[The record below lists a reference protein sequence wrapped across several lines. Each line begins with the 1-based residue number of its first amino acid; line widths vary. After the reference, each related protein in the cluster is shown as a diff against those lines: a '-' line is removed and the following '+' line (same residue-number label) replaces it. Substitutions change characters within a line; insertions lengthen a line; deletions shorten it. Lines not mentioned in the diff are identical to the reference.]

1 MIETS
6 ISLKAIF
13 LTFFVLVFAGCA
25 DNEICAV
32 WTEGVTDPE
41 TGRAIH
47 TLTVKNAPEGTD
59 WNIWFTS
66 NHIYIGDDLEGAE
79 GSISLHHGCWYKM
92 TPKEREG
99 KDLVLKYTDRPL
111 QRHCWAPEGFV
122 LEHDGKAV
130 ALDAEYVFLPSER
143 IQDFAYNQVE
153 THVWDMI
160 PSLKNVAVSE
170 GTTRLETVPAAQ
182 IVPADKA
189 GWYRI
194 TLDGTCKVEAADEDG
209 AWYAKVTLDNLKRNA
224 GGNEI
229 PNMVI
234 EDWPDMG
241 YRGFMLD
248 ISRNFTTRDNI
259 LRFIDLLAHYKVNI
273 FHLHFGDDE
282 GWRVEIEKFPELTA
296 YGAHHA
302 FPHRNEAGEYVEEEY
317 LMPSYNGS
325 IDPDDMS
332 SSANGYLTKEDYIEI
347 LKYAWERRIKV
358 IPEFDTPG
366 HSRAAIKA
374 MDAYSERVGSDE
386 FRLSDP
392 EDRSEYCSVQYYKDN
407 ALNVA
412 MPSTYRFIEVVFDEL
427 IAYHKEAGAPLPAI
441 HVGGDEVAKGA
452 WTASPACLKIMEERG
467 WDNVELM
474 KSYYIE
480 KVLDIAEARGVKIAG
495 WQEVVM
501 DLEDHVYERLKK
513 NLYSVNFWHTGHG
526 QEEYPYQYANDGVP
540 TVLSNMTNT
549 YVDFAYTPDK
559 TERGLS
565 WGGFV
570 DERRSF
576 SLLPY
581 DIYRSVRWDDHGRI
595 RDISTLPD
603 GKTPLKA
610 RENVIGVQAQLWT
623 ETVRCFDH
631 VTSYVFPK
639 VCGVFERAWNAS
651 PSWEG
656 TTQADDPAFLQEL
669 DRYYSTVVSHEIPYY
684 DEMQIAYRQ
693 RKRSA
698 IMTFSQVL
706 DRDRSKYAVNNF
718 AEDDKYTMLQP
729 YETVSVKEP
738 KGRKVKNIIFMIGDG
753 MGLEQISAAWV
764 CNGGKLNLD
773 NFTNVGIQRTYSA
786 NKLVTDSAAAGTA
799 LATGHKTDNGMI
811 SMTPDTVAVK
821 SLAEEAMEKG
831 KRTGAAVTCR
841 VNDATPSV
849 FFSHSASRKNQE
861 DIVEQMAG
869 SGVYFL
875 AGGGTKFWR
884 DREDGKDISEDVKAR
899 GYSYVETKEDLMAV
913 ESGPVIALM
922 DSYELKPSL
931 DRGDILPASVTK
943 ALELLDNRKGF
954 FLMIEG
960 SMIDDGGHDNKA
972 GHTMEEIFDFDRT
985 LGIVLEWA
993 AKDGQTLVI
1002 VTADHATGGMTL
1014 LSGSIDEKR
1023 IRVNYSTT
1031 GHNGIAL
1038 PVFAWGPH
1046 SEDFVGIYENTE
1058 LSDRIRALIR

>member
-1 MIETS
+1 MKS
-6 ISLKAIF
+6 FF
-13 LTFFVLVFAGCA
+13 LRAVCVFSVWACLAGCA
-25 DNEICAV
+25 DKISVV
-32 WTEGVTDPE
+32 WTEGETDPE
-41 TGRAIH
+41 TGLAVHLLKVI
-47 TLTVKNAPEGTD
+47 NAPEGTD
-59 WNIWFTS
+59 WALWLTS
-66 NHIYIGDDLEGAE
+66 NHIYVGDDVEGTE

-92 TPKEREG
+92 TPKERHG
-99 KDLVLKYTDRPL
+99 SDLVVRYTDRPL

-122 LEHDGKAV
+122 LEYDGKAV

-153 THVWDMI
+153 THIWDMI

-224 GGNEI
+224 GGNVI

-248 ISRNFTTRDNI
+248 ISRNFTTKDNI

-282 GWRVEIEKFPELTA
+282 GWRVEIEKFPELTT

-302 FPHRNEAGEYVEEEY
+302 FPHRNEAGEYVETDY

-325 IDPDDMS
+325 IDPDDIS
-332 SSANGYLTKEDYIEI
+332 STANGYLTKEDYIEI

-374 MDAYSERVGSDE
+374 MDAYSERVGNDE

-392 EDRSEYCSVQYYKDN
+392 EDRSEYCSVQYYRDN

-467 WDNVELM
+467 WDNIELM

-480 KVLDIAEARGVKIAG
+480 KVLDIAEVRGVKISG
-495 WQEVVM
+495 WQELVM

-513 NLYSVNFWHTGHG
+513 NLYSVNFWHTGYG

-581 DIYRSVRWDDHGRI
+581 DIYRSVRWDDQGRM
-595 RDISTLPD
+595 RNISDLPD

-651 PSWEG
+651 PLWEG
-656 TTQADDPAFLQEL
+656 TTDADNPAFLREL
-669 DRYYSTVVSHEIPYY
+669 DRYYSTVVSHEMPYY
-684 DEMQIAYRQ
+684 EEMQIAYRQ
-693 RKRSA
+693 RKR
-698 IMTFSQVL
+698 
-706 DRDRSKYAVNNF
+706 
-718 AEDDKYTMLQP
+718 
-729 YETVSVKEP
+729 
-738 KGRKVKNIIFMIGDG
+738 
-753 MGLEQISAAWV
+753 
-764 CNGGKLNLD
+764 
-773 NFTNVGIQRTYSA
+773 
-786 NKLVTDSAAAGTA
+786 
-799 LATGHKTDNGMI
+799 
-811 SMTPDTVAVK
+811 
-821 SLAEEAMEKG
+821 
-831 KRTGAAVTCR
+831 
-841 VNDATPSV
+841 
-849 FFSHSASRKNQE
+849 
-861 DIVEQMAG
+861 
-869 SGVYFL
+869 
-875 AGGGTKFWR
+875 
-884 DREDGKDISEDVKAR
+884 
-899 GYSYVETKEDLMAV
+899 
-913 ESGPVIALM
+913 
-922 DSYELKPSL
+922 
-931 DRGDILPASVTK
+931 
-943 ALELLDNRKGF
+943 
-954 FLMIEG
+954 
-960 SMIDDGGHDNKA
+960 
-972 GHTMEEIFDFDRT
+972 
-985 LGIVLEWA
+985 
-993 AKDGQTLVI
+993 
-1002 VTADHATGGMTL
+1002 
-1014 LSGSIDEKR
+1014 
-1023 IRVNYSTT
+1023 
-1031 GHNGIAL
+1031 
-1038 PVFAWGPH
+1038 
-1046 SEDFVGIYENTE
+1046 
-1058 LSDRIRALIR
+1058 